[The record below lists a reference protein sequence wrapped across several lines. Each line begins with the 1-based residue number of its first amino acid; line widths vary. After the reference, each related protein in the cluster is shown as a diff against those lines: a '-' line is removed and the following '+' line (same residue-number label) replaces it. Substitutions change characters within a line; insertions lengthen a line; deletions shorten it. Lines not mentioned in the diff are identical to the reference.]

1 MKYAAEYKDGT
12 TPGSPPDIYHQD
24 FGNNTL
30 GPRLRPQNDDFQ
42 HVACFYCLDDV
53 SLGQAP
59 IQMWPNHSKDKKDVE
74 KMIVPGGSICFYS
87 IYTYHAS
94 SEWNIKTNPYGH
106 RPVMFVSYCNATPNR
121 LWDGGRYFTIK
132 SSQIYSG
139 HYYHKGGVQKAFS
152 YAMEEFNP
160 LQLKC
165 AFMLPLPGDE
175 LWTDDFL
182 NAWCKR
188 WTKFNRKP
196 YDDARKIKNHDN
208 NNQQAKL

>member
-1 MKYAAEYKDGT
+1 MLSLRLHHSYIFILHYIYAILQLNLVKFTVDIIIIKVVYKK
-12 TPGSPPDIYHQD
+12 HFHMQ
-24 FGNNTL
+24 
-30 GPRLRPQNDDFQ
+30 
-42 HVACFYCLDDV
+42 
-53 SLGQAP
+53 
-59 IQMWPNHSKDKKDVE
+59 WK
-74 KMIVPGGSICFYS
+74 
-87 IYTYHAS
+87 
-94 SEWNIKTNPYGH
+94 
-106 RPVMFVSYCNATPNR
+106 
-121 LWDGGRYFTIK
+121 
-132 SSQIYSG
+132 
-139 HYYHKGGVQKAFS
+139 
-152 YAMEEFNP
+152 EFNP